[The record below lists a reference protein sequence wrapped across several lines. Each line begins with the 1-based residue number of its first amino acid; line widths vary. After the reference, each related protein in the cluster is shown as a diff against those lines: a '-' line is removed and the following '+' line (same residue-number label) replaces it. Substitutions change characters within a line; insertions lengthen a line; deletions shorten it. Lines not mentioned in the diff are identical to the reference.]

1 MAVTQTQS
9 PWTYT
14 SPMELP
20 LAARGLNSSGS
31 ESSIDSGFESPLG
44 SGKGS
49 ESPVARTLNMLVS
62 LYLPQPPFCSWLT
75 DQSRLVTILARVRD
89 IRHNL

>member
-1 MAVTQTQS
+1 MAMTQTQS

-20 LAARGLNSSGS
+20 LAPRGLNSSGS
-31 ESSIDSGFESPLG
+31 ESSIDSGFDSPLG

-49 ESPVARTLNMLVS
+49 DSPVARALNMLVS
-62 LYLPQPPFCSWLT
+62 SLYMCIYTL
-75 DQSRLVTILARVRD
+75 
-89 IRHNL
+89 